1 MKKIYKVSL
10 AAMTLLTLVAC
21 GPKRR
26 PRTQPSTVQS
36 EVTDGKSSKKASSGH
51 EYYQTVLERY
61 QAYSRAIEAGDSAG
75 LETKL
80 KEIDPQS
87 DEYVY
92 AMYLQTLGSKPN
104 LSYFYTDLDKD
115 GRDELLI
122 GNGQTVSAIYYL
134 KGQQP
139 ELLHT
144 AFVASSGG
152 SRSSFQIFEDGSVI
166 YASFSSLQPEVDLIH
181 YKFQKGKLET
191 VNKIQIKNGDGQKPE
206 KALGITAKELDQAKF
221 GWKELETGKKAISQA
236 STSEQQTN
244 SYQVRVAVSDLRIR
258 KEASIKG
265 EEVGM
270 IPQGVYTITET
281 VTADGYTWGK
291 LQSGQ
296 GWIALEFTTRVEGGN
311 ASTVKGLSAED
322 QEDIHSV
329 VENGYSLMYSRLVK
343 PTFILDL
350 SNDHSGIYSY
360 TEGMFLDYFN
370 TYTPGTYQ
378 LADVIK
384 KLEAQETSE
393 SIQSMTTDQL
403 IQLAKERKQGW
414 IYSSKDKKFFEF
426 VPGGRGGAG
435 PEVVIPSADEW
446 VVENDT
452 VTVTTRVKTSSQPF
466 ERYVLKRSK
475 KDYSGGEHK
484 TRFYVVSKENVWNG
498 K

>member
-26 PRTQPSTVQS
+26 PRTQPSTTQS

-152 SRSSFQIFEDGSVI
+152 SRSGFQIFEDGSVI

-206 KALGITAKELDQAKF
+206 KALGITAKELDQAKL
-221 GWKELETGKKAISQA
+221 GWKELETGKKATSQA
-236 STSEQQTN
+236 SNSEQQT
-244 SYQVRVAVSDLRIR
+244 SSFQVRVAVSDLRIR

-281 VTADGYTWGK
+281 VSADGYTWGK

-311 ASTVKGLSAED
+311 AESAPAPDTASTGMNLEEIKNGNFSSVAGVWKNKHGTSIEFNAQGIVKANGSALSGVQFSDFYFKEGNLHGLSRMPGATSETP
-322 QEDIHSV
+322 IIFIP
-329 VENGYSLMYSRLVK
+329 SR
-343 PTFILDL
+343 
-350 SNDHSGIYSY
+350 
-360 TEGMFLDYFN
+360 EG
-370 TYTPGTYQ
+370 G
-378 LADVIK
+378 
-384 KLEAQETSE
+384 SE
-393 SIQSMTTDQL
+393 SIY
-403 IQLAKERKQGW
+403 W
-414 IYSSKDKKFFEF
+414 SKSD
-426 VPGGRGGAG
+426 VTNG
-435 PEVVIPSADEW
+435 
-446 VVENDT
+446 NDLYY
-452 VTVTTRVKTSSQPF
+452 RV
-466 ERYVLKRSK
+466 
-475 KDYSGGEHK
+475 
-484 TRFYVVSKENVWNG
+484 N
-498 K
+498 

>member
-26 PRTQPSTVQS
+26 PRTQPSTAQS

-61 QAYSRAIEAGDSAG
+61 QAYTRAIEAGDSAG

-270 IPQGVYTITET
+270 IPQGVYSIIET
-281 VTADGYTWGK
+281 VSADGYTWGK

-296 GWIALEFTTRVEGGN
+296 GWIALEFTTRVEGSNTTTSNKESSGMNIQEIQNGDFSSIAGTWRNGLGWTLEFDKDGLTGN
-311 ASTVKGLSAED
+311 KFFTDGSGVVNNIYPDHGYISGA
-322 QEDIHSV
+322 IHS
-329 VENGYSLMYSRLVK
+329 SK
-343 PTFILDL
+343 P
-350 SNDHSGIYSY
+350 
-360 TEGMFLDYFN
+360 N
-370 TYTPGTYQ
+370 T
-378 LADVIK
+378 A
-384 KLEAQETSE
+384 
-393 SIQSMTTDQL
+393 
-403 IQLAKERKQGW
+403 
-414 IYSSKDKKFFEF
+414 
-426 VPGGRGGAG
+426 GGAAISFLPAG
-435 PEVVIPSADEW
+435 TSIKLDSNQNSDPS
-446 VVENDT
+446 DT
-452 VTVTTRVKTSSQPF
+452 
-466 ERYVLKRSK
+466 K
-475 KDYSGGEHK
+475 KDRIWTGQQYIWTPEAF
-484 TRFYVVSKENVWNG
+484 FYRVD
-498 K
+498 

>member
-26 PRTQPSTVQS
+26 PRTQPSTAQS

-122 GNGQTVSAIYYL
+122 GNNQTVSAIYYL

-152 SRSSFQIFEDGSVI
+152 SRSGFQIFEDGSVI

-221 GWKELETGKKAISQA
+221 GWKELETGKKATSQA

-265 EEVGM
+265 EEVGI

-311 ASTVKGLSAED
+311 AESAPAPDTASTGMNLEEIKNGNFSSVAGVWKNKHGTSIEFNAQGIVKANGSALSGVQFSDFYFKEGNLHGLSRMPGATSETP
-322 QEDIHSV
+322 IIFIP
-329 VENGYSLMYSRLVK
+329 SR
-343 PTFILDL
+343 
-350 SNDHSGIYSY
+350 
-360 TEGMFLDYFN
+360 EG
-370 TYTPGTYQ
+370 G
-378 LADVIK
+378 
-384 KLEAQETSE
+384 SE
-393 SIQSMTTDQL
+393 SIY
-403 IQLAKERKQGW
+403 W
-414 IYSSKDKKFFEF
+414 SK
-426 VPGGRGGAG
+426 
-435 PEVVIPSADEW
+435 
-446 VVENDT
+446 ND
-452 VTVTTRVKTSSQPF
+452 VTNGNDLYYRV
-466 ERYVLKRSK
+466 
-475 KDYSGGEHK
+475 
-484 TRFYVVSKENVWNG
+484 N
-498 K
+498 

>member
-26 PRTQPSTVQS
+26 PRTQPSTAQS

-61 QAYSRAIEAGDSAG
+61 QAYTRAIEAGDSAG

-122 GNGQTVSAIYYL
+122 GNGKTVSAIYYL

-221 GWKELETGKKAISQA
+221 GWKELETGKKATSQA
-236 STSEQQTN
+236 STSEQQT
-244 SYQVRVAVSDLRIR
+244 SSFQVRVAVSDLRIR

-265 EEVGM
+265 EEVGI
-270 IPQGVYTITET
+270 IPQGIYTITET

-311 ASTVKGLSAED
+311 AESAPAPDTASTGMNLEEIKNGNFSSVAGVWKNKHGTSIEFNAQGIVKANGSALSGVQFSDFYFKEGNLHGLSRMPGATSETP
-322 QEDIHSV
+322 IIFIP
-329 VENGYSLMYSRLVK
+329 SR
-343 PTFILDL
+343 
-350 SNDHSGIYSY
+350 
-360 TEGMFLDYFN
+360 EG
-370 TYTPGTYQ
+370 G
-378 LADVIK
+378 
-384 KLEAQETSE
+384 SE
-393 SIQSMTTDQL
+393 SIY
-403 IQLAKERKQGW
+403 W
-414 IYSSKDKKFFEF
+414 SKSD
-426 VPGGRGGAG
+426 VTNG
-435 PEVVIPSADEW
+435 
-446 VVENDT
+446 NDLYY
-452 VTVTTRVKTSSQPF
+452 RV
-466 ERYVLKRSK
+466 
-475 KDYSGGEHK
+475 
-484 TRFYVVSKENVWNG
+484 N
-498 K
+498 

>member
-1 MKKIYKVSL
+1 MRKIYKVSL

-36 EVTDGKSSKKASSGH
+36 EVADGKSSKKTSSGQ

-80 KEIDPQS
+80 KEIDPKS

-122 GNGQTVSAIYYL
+122 GSGQTVSAIYYL

-152 SRSSFQIFEDGSVI
+152 SRSGFQIFEDGSVI

-191 VNKIQIKNGDGQKPE
+191 VNKIQIKNGDGQKTE
-206 KALGITAKELDQAKF
+206 QALGITAKELDQAKF
-221 GWKELETGKKAISQA
+221 GWKELETGKKATSQA
-236 STSEQQTN
+236 STSEQQT
-244 SYQVRVAVSDLRIR
+244 SSFQVRVAVSDLRIR

-265 EEVGM
+265 EEVGI
-270 IPQGVYTITET
+270 IPQGIYTITET

-311 ASTVKGLSAED
+311 AESAPAPDTASTGMNLEEIKNGNFSSVAGVWKNKHGTSIEFNAQGIVKANGSALSGVQFSDFYFKEGNLHGLSRMPGATSETP
-322 QEDIHSV
+322 IIFIP
-329 VENGYSLMYSRLVK
+329 SR
-343 PTFILDL
+343 
-350 SNDHSGIYSY
+350 
-360 TEGMFLDYFN
+360 EG
-370 TYTPGTYQ
+370 G
-378 LADVIK
+378 
-384 KLEAQETSE
+384 SE
-393 SIQSMTTDQL
+393 SIY
-403 IQLAKERKQGW
+403 W
-414 IYSSKDKKFFEF
+414 SKSD
-426 VPGGRGGAG
+426 VTNG
-435 PEVVIPSADEW
+435 
-446 VVENDT
+446 NDLYY
-452 VTVTTRVKTSSQPF
+452 RV
-466 ERYVLKRSK
+466 
-475 KDYSGGEHK
+475 
-484 TRFYVVSKENVWNG
+484 N
-498 K
+498 

>member
-26 PRTQPSTVQS
+26 PRTQPSTAQS
-36 EVTDGKSSKKASSGH
+36 EVTDGKNSKKASTGH

-80 KEIDPQS
+80 KEIDSQS

-92 AMYLQTLGSKPN
+92 ARYLQTLGSKPN

-115 GRDELLI
+115 GQDELLI

-144 AFVASSGG
+144 AFVTSSGG
-152 SRSSFQIFEDGSVI
+152 SRSGLQIFEDGSII

-191 VNKIQIKNGDGQKPE
+191 VNQIQIKNGDGQKPE

-221 GWKELETGKKAISQA
+221 GWKELETGKKATSQA

-244 SYQVRVAVSDLRIR
+244 SFQVRVAVSDLRIR

-311 ASTVKGLSAED
+311 AESAPAPDTASTGMNLEEIKNGNFSSVAGVWKNKHGTSIEFNAQGIVKANGSALSGVQFSDFYFKEGNLHGLSRMPGATSETP
-322 QEDIHSV
+322 IIFIP
-329 VENGYSLMYSRLVK
+329 SR
-343 PTFILDL
+343 
-350 SNDHSGIYSY
+350 
-360 TEGMFLDYFN
+360 EG
-370 TYTPGTYQ
+370 G
-378 LADVIK
+378 
-384 KLEAQETSE
+384 SE
-393 SIQSMTTDQL
+393 SIY
-403 IQLAKERKQGW
+403 W
-414 IYSSKDKKFFEF
+414 SKSD
-426 VPGGRGGAG
+426 VTNG
-435 PEVVIPSADEW
+435 
-446 VVENDT
+446 NDLYY
-452 VTVTTRVKTSSQPF
+452 RV
-466 ERYVLKRSK
+466 
-475 KDYSGGEHK
+475 
-484 TRFYVVSKENVWNG
+484 N
-498 K
+498 

>member
-1 MKKIYKVSL
+1 MKKFYKVSL

-26 PRTQPSTVQS
+26 PRTQPSTAQS

-221 GWKELETGKKAISQA
+221 GWKELETGKKATSQA

-265 EEVGM
+265 EEVGI

-311 ASTVKGLSAED
+311 AESAPAPDTASTGMNLEEIKNGNFSSVAGVWKNKHGTSIEFNAQGIVKANGSALSGVQFSDFYFKEGNLHGLSRMPGATSETP
-322 QEDIHSV
+322 IIFIP
-329 VENGYSLMYSRLVK
+329 SR
-343 PTFILDL
+343 
-350 SNDHSGIYSY
+350 
-360 TEGMFLDYFN
+360 EG
-370 TYTPGTYQ
+370 G
-378 LADVIK
+378 
-384 KLEAQETSE
+384 SE
-393 SIQSMTTDQL
+393 SIY
-403 IQLAKERKQGW
+403 W
-414 IYSSKDKKFFEF
+414 SKSD
-426 VPGGRGGAG
+426 VTNG
-435 PEVVIPSADEW
+435 
-446 VVENDT
+446 NDLYY
-452 VTVTTRVKTSSQPF
+452 RV
-466 ERYVLKRSK
+466 
-475 KDYSGGEHK
+475 
-484 TRFYVVSKENVWNG
+484 N
-498 K
+498 

>member
-36 EVTDGKSSKKASSGH
+36 EVADGKETKKTSSGH

-92 AMYLQTLGSKPN
+92 ARYLQTLGRKPS

-152 SRSSFQIFEDGSVI
+152 SRSGFQIFEDGSVI

-191 VNKIQIKNGDGQKPE
+191 VNQIQIKNGDGQKPE

-221 GWKELETGKKAISQA
+221 GWKELETGKKATSQA
-236 STSEQQTN
+236 SNSESQTS
-244 SYQVRVAVSDLRIR
+244 SFQVRVGVSDLRIR

-281 VTADGYTWGK
+281 VSADGYTWGK

-296 GWIALEFTTRVEGGN
+296 GWIALEFTTRVSGNAESAPAPANTKTGMNLEEIKAGNFSSVAGVWKNKHGTSIEFDAQGIVKVNGSDLSGVQFSDFYFKEGNLHGLSRIPGATNETPILFIPSREGG
-311 ASTVKGLSAED
+311 
-322 QEDIHSV
+322 
-329 VENGYSLMYSRLVK
+329 
-343 PTFILDL
+343 
-350 SNDHSGIYSY
+350 
-360 TEGMFLDYFN
+360 
-370 TYTPGTYQ
+370 
-378 LADVIK
+378 
-384 KLEAQETSE
+384 SE
-393 SIQSMTTDQL
+393 SIYWSRSDVTN
-403 IQLAKERKQGW
+403 G
-414 IYSSKDKKFFEF
+414 
-426 VPGGRGGAG
+426 
-435 PEVVIPSADEW
+435 
-446 VVENDT
+446 NDLYY
-452 VTVTTRVKTSSQPF
+452 RV
-466 ERYVLKRSK
+466 
-475 KDYSGGEHK
+475 
-484 TRFYVVSKENVWNG
+484 N
-498 K
+498 

>member
-26 PRTQPSTVQS
+26 PRTQPSTAQS

-152 SRSSFQIFEDGSVI
+152 SRSSLQIFEDGSVI

-221 GWKELETGKKAISQA
+221 GWKELETGKKATSQA

-265 EEVGM
+265 EEVGI

-311 ASTVKGLSAED
+311 AESAPAPDTASTGMNLEEIKNGNFSSVAGVWKNKHGTSIEFNAQGIVKANGSALSGVQFSDFYFKEGNLHGLSRMPGATSETP
-322 QEDIHSV
+322 IIFIP
-329 VENGYSLMYSRLVK
+329 SR
-343 PTFILDL
+343 
-350 SNDHSGIYSY
+350 
-360 TEGMFLDYFN
+360 EG
-370 TYTPGTYQ
+370 G
-378 LADVIK
+378 
-384 KLEAQETSE
+384 SE
-393 SIQSMTTDQL
+393 SIY
-403 IQLAKERKQGW
+403 W
-414 IYSSKDKKFFEF
+414 SKSD
-426 VPGGRGGAG
+426 VTNG
-435 PEVVIPSADEW
+435 
-446 VVENDT
+446 NDLYY
-452 VTVTTRVKTSSQPF
+452 RV
-466 ERYVLKRSK
+466 
-475 KDYSGGEHK
+475 
-484 TRFYVVSKENVWNG
+484 N
-498 K
+498 

>member
-26 PRTQPSTVQS
+26 PRTQPSTAQS

-61 QAYSRAIEAGDSAG
+61 QAYTRAIEAGDSAG

-221 GWKELETGKKAISQA
+221 GWKELETGKKATSQA
-236 STSEQQTN
+236 KNSEQQT
-244 SYQVRVAVSDLRIR
+244 SSFQVRVAVSDLRIR

-270 IPQGVYTITET
+270 IPQGVYSIIET
-281 VTADGYTWGK
+281 VSADGYTWGK

-296 GWIALEFTTRVEGGN
+296 GWIALEFTTRVEGSNTTTSNKESSGMNIQEIQNGDFSSIAGTWRNGLGWTLEFDKDGLTGN
-311 ASTVKGLSAED
+311 KFFTDGSGVVNNIYPDHGYISGA
-322 QEDIHSV
+322 IHS
-329 VENGYSLMYSRLVK
+329 SK
-343 PTFILDL
+343 P
-350 SNDHSGIYSY
+350 
-360 TEGMFLDYFN
+360 N
-370 TYTPGTYQ
+370 T
-378 LADVIK
+378 A
-384 KLEAQETSE
+384 
-393 SIQSMTTDQL
+393 
-403 IQLAKERKQGW
+403 
-414 IYSSKDKKFFEF
+414 
-426 VPGGRGGAG
+426 GGAAISFLPAG
-435 PEVVIPSADEW
+435 TSIKLDSNQNSDPS
-446 VVENDT
+446 DT
-452 VTVTTRVKTSSQPF
+452 
-466 ERYVLKRSK
+466 K
-475 KDYSGGEHK
+475 KDRIWTGQQYIWTPEAF
-484 TRFYVVSKENVWNG
+484 FYRVD
-498 K
+498 

>member
-21 GPKRR
+21 GSKRR

-36 EVTDGKSSKKASSGH
+36 EVADGKETKKTSSGH

-92 AMYLQTLGSKPN
+92 TRYLQTLGRKPS

-152 SRSSFQIFEDGSVI
+152 SRSGFQIFEDGSVV
-166 YASFSSLQPEVDLIH
+166 YASFSSLQPEVDVIH

-191 VNKIQIKNGDGQKPE
+191 VNQIQIKNGDGQKPE
-206 KALGITAKELDQAKF
+206 KALGITSKELDQAKF
-221 GWKELETGKKAISQA
+221 GWKELETGKKATSQA
-236 STSEQQTN
+236 STSEQQT
-244 SYQVRVAVSDLRIR
+244 SSFQVRVGVSDLRIR
-258 KEASIKG
+258 KEASING

-281 VTADGYTWGK
+281 VSADGYTWGK

-296 GWIALEFTTRVEGGN
+296 GWIALEFTTRVSGNAESAPAPANTKTGMNLEEIKAGNFSSVAGVWKNKHGTSIEFDAQGIVKVDGSALNGVQFSDFYFKEGNLHGLSRIPGATNETPILFIPSREGG
-311 ASTVKGLSAED
+311 
-322 QEDIHSV
+322 
-329 VENGYSLMYSRLVK
+329 
-343 PTFILDL
+343 
-350 SNDHSGIYSY
+350 
-360 TEGMFLDYFN
+360 
-370 TYTPGTYQ
+370 
-378 LADVIK
+378 
-384 KLEAQETSE
+384 SE
-393 SIQSMTTDQL
+393 SIY
-403 IQLAKERKQGW
+403 W
-414 IYSSKDKKFFEF
+414 SKSD
-426 VPGGRGGAG
+426 VTNG
-435 PEVVIPSADEW
+435 
-446 VVENDT
+446 NDLYY
-452 VTVTTRVKTSSQPF
+452 RV
-466 ERYVLKRSK
+466 
-475 KDYSGGEHK
+475 D
-484 TRFYVVSKENVWNG
+484 
-498 K
+498 

>member
-26 PRTQPSTVQS
+26 PRTPPSTAQS

-61 QAYSRAIEAGDSAG
+61 QAYSRAIETGDSVG

-221 GWKELETGKKAISQA
+221 GWKELETGKKATSQA

-265 EEVGM
+265 EEVGI

-311 ASTVKGLSAED
+311 AESAPAPDTASTGMNLEEIKNGNFSSVAGVWKNKHGTSIEFNAQGIVKANGSALSGVQFSDFYFKEGNLHGLSRMPGATSETP
-322 QEDIHSV
+322 IIFIP
-329 VENGYSLMYSRLVK
+329 SR
-343 PTFILDL
+343 
-350 SNDHSGIYSY
+350 
-360 TEGMFLDYFN
+360 EG
-370 TYTPGTYQ
+370 G
-378 LADVIK
+378 
-384 KLEAQETSE
+384 SE
-393 SIQSMTTDQL
+393 SIY
-403 IQLAKERKQGW
+403 W
-414 IYSSKDKKFFEF
+414 SKSD
-426 VPGGRGGAG
+426 VTNG
-435 PEVVIPSADEW
+435 
-446 VVENDT
+446 NDLYY
-452 VTVTTRVKTSSQPF
+452 RV
-466 ERYVLKRSK
+466 
-475 KDYSGGEHK
+475 
-484 TRFYVVSKENVWNG
+484 N
-498 K
+498 

>member
-1 MKKIYKVSL
+1 MMKKIYKVSL

-36 EVTDGKSSKKASSGH
+36 EVADGKETKKTSSGH

-92 AMYLQTLGSKPN
+92 ARYLQTLGRKPS

-152 SRSSFQIFEDGSVI
+152 SRSGFQIFEDGSVI

-191 VNKIQIKNGDGQKPE
+191 VNQIQIKNGDGQKPE

-221 GWKELETGKKAISQA
+221 GWKELETGKKATSQA
-236 STSEQQTN
+236 STSESQT
-244 SYQVRVAVSDLRIR
+244 SSFQVRVGVSDLRIR

-281 VTADGYTWGK
+281 VSADGYTWGK

-296 GWIALEFTTRVEGGN
+296 GWIALEFTTRVSGNAESAPAPDTASTGMNLEEIKAGNFSSVAGVWKNKHGTSIEFDTQGIVKANGSALNGVQFSDFYFKEGNLHGLSRMPGATSETPIIFIPSREGG
-311 ASTVKGLSAED
+311 
-322 QEDIHSV
+322 
-329 VENGYSLMYSRLVK
+329 
-343 PTFILDL
+343 
-350 SNDHSGIYSY
+350 
-360 TEGMFLDYFN
+360 
-370 TYTPGTYQ
+370 
-378 LADVIK
+378 
-384 KLEAQETSE
+384 SE
-393 SIQSMTTDQL
+393 SIY
-403 IQLAKERKQGW
+403 W
-414 IYSSKDKKFFEF
+414 SKSD
-426 VPGGRGGAG
+426 VTNG
-435 PEVVIPSADEW
+435 
-446 VVENDT
+446 NDLYY
-452 VTVTTRVKTSSQPF
+452 RV
-466 ERYVLKRSK
+466 
-475 KDYSGGEHK
+475 
-484 TRFYVVSKENVWNG
+484 N
-498 K
+498 

>member
-1 MKKIYKVSL
+1 MKKFYKVSL
-10 AAMTLLTLVAC
+10 AAMILLTLVAC

-26 PRTQPSTVQS
+26 PRTQPSTAQS

-87 DEYVY
+87 DEYAY

-152 SRSSFQIFEDGSVI
+152 SRSGFQIFEDGSVI

-221 GWKELETGKKAISQA
+221 GWKELETGKKAKNQA
-236 STSEQQTN
+236 NNSEQQT
-244 SYQVRVAVSDLRIR
+244 SSFQVRVSVSDLRIR

-265 EEVGM
+265 EEVGI

-296 GWIALEFTTRVEGGN
+296 GWIALEFTTRVEGSNTTTSNKESSGMNIQEIQNGDFSSIAGTWRNGLGWTLEFDKDGLTGN
-311 ASTVKGLSAED
+311 QFFTDGSGVVNNIYPDHGYISGA
-322 QEDIHSV
+322 IHS
-329 VENGYSLMYSRLVK
+329 SK
-343 PTFILDL
+343 P
-350 SNDHSGIYSY
+350 
-360 TEGMFLDYFN
+360 N
-370 TYTPGTYQ
+370 T
-378 LADVIK
+378 A
-384 KLEAQETSE
+384 
-393 SIQSMTTDQL
+393 
-403 IQLAKERKQGW
+403 
-414 IYSSKDKKFFEF
+414 
-426 VPGGRGGAG
+426 GGAAISFLPAG
-435 PEVVIPSADEW
+435 TSIKLDSNQNSDPS
-446 VVENDT
+446 DT
-452 VTVTTRVKTSSQPF
+452 
-466 ERYVLKRSK
+466 K
-475 KDYSGGEHK
+475 KDRIWTGQQYIWTPESF
-484 TRFYVVSKENVWNG
+484 FYRVD
-498 K
+498 

>member
-36 EVTDGKSSKKASSGH
+36 EVADGKETKKTSSGH

-80 KEIDPQS
+80 KEIGPQS

-92 AMYLQTLGSKPN
+92 VKYLQTLGRKPS

-152 SRSSFQIFEDGSVI
+152 SRSGFQIFEDGSVI

-191 VNKIQIKNGDGQKPE
+191 VNQIQIKNGDGQKPE

-221 GWKELETGKKAISQA
+221 GWKKLETGKKATSQA
-236 STSEQQTN
+236 SNSESQTS
-244 SYQVRVAVSDLRIR
+244 SFQVRVGVSDLRIR

-281 VTADGYTWGK
+281 VSADGYTWGK

-296 GWIALEFTTRVEGGN
+296 GWIALEFTTRVSGNAESAPAPANTKTGMNLEEIKAGNFSSVAGVWKNKHGTSIEFDAQGIVKVNGSDLSGVQFSDFYFKEGNLHGLSRIPGATNETPILFIPSREGG
-311 ASTVKGLSAED
+311 
-322 QEDIHSV
+322 
-329 VENGYSLMYSRLVK
+329 
-343 PTFILDL
+343 
-350 SNDHSGIYSY
+350 
-360 TEGMFLDYFN
+360 
-370 TYTPGTYQ
+370 
-378 LADVIK
+378 
-384 KLEAQETSE
+384 SE
-393 SIQSMTTDQL
+393 SIYWSRSDVTN
-403 IQLAKERKQGW
+403 G
-414 IYSSKDKKFFEF
+414 
-426 VPGGRGGAG
+426 
-435 PEVVIPSADEW
+435 
-446 VVENDT
+446 NDLYY
-452 VTVTTRVKTSSQPF
+452 RV
-466 ERYVLKRSK
+466 
-475 KDYSGGEHK
+475 
-484 TRFYVVSKENVWNG
+484 N
-498 K
+498 

>member
-1 MKKIYKVSL
+1 MKKFYKVSL

-26 PRTQPSTVQS
+26 PRTQPSTAQS
-36 EVTDGKSSKKASSGH
+36 EVTDGKNSKKESSGH

-61 QAYSRAIEAGDSAG
+61 QAYSRSIEAGDRAG

-152 SRSSFQIFEDGSVI
+152 SRSGFQIFEDGSVI

-206 KALGITAKELDQAKF
+206 KALGITAKELDQAKI
-221 GWKELETGKKAISQA
+221 GWKELETGKKATSQA
-236 STSEQQTN
+236 NNSGQQT
-244 SYQVRVAVSDLRIR
+244 SSFQVRVAVSDLRIR

-265 EEVGM
+265 EEVGI

-311 ASTVKGLSAED
+311 AESAPAPDTASTGMNLEEIKNGNFSSVAGVWKNKHGTSIECNAQGIVKANGSALSGVQFSDFYFKEGNLHGLSRMPGATSETP
-322 QEDIHSV
+322 IIFIP
-329 VENGYSLMYSRLVK
+329 SR
-343 PTFILDL
+343 
-350 SNDHSGIYSY
+350 
-360 TEGMFLDYFN
+360 EG
-370 TYTPGTYQ
+370 G
-378 LADVIK
+378 
-384 KLEAQETSE
+384 SE
-393 SIQSMTTDQL
+393 SIY
-403 IQLAKERKQGW
+403 W
-414 IYSSKDKKFFEF
+414 SKSD
-426 VPGGRGGAG
+426 VTNG
-435 PEVVIPSADEW
+435 
-446 VVENDT
+446 NDLYY
-452 VTVTTRVKTSSQPF
+452 RV
-466 ERYVLKRSK
+466 
-475 KDYSGGEHK
+475 
-484 TRFYVVSKENVWNG
+484 N
-498 K
+498 

>member
-26 PRTQPSTVQS
+26 PRTQPSTAQS
-36 EVTDGKSSKKASSGH
+36 EVTDGKSSKKASTGH

-61 QAYSRAIEAGDSAG
+61 QAYSRAIEAGDSAA

-92 AMYLQTLGSKPN
+92 ARYLQTLGSKAN

-152 SRSSFQIFEDGSVI
+152 SRSGFQIFEDGSVI

-221 GWKELETGKKAISQA
+221 GWKELETGKKATSQA

-244 SYQVRVAVSDLRIR
+244 SFQVRVAVSDLRIR

-265 EEVGM
+265 EEVGI

-311 ASTVKGLSAED
+311 AESAPAPDTASTGMNLEEIKNGNFSSVAGVWKNKHGTSIEFNAQGIVKANGSALSGVQFSDFYFKEGNLHGLSRMPGATSETP
-322 QEDIHSV
+322 IIFIP
-329 VENGYSLMYSRLVK
+329 SR
-343 PTFILDL
+343 
-350 SNDHSGIYSY
+350 
-360 TEGMFLDYFN
+360 EG
-370 TYTPGTYQ
+370 G
-378 LADVIK
+378 
-384 KLEAQETSE
+384 SE
-393 SIQSMTTDQL
+393 SIY
-403 IQLAKERKQGW
+403 W
-414 IYSSKDKKFFEF
+414 SKSD
-426 VPGGRGGAG
+426 VTNG
-435 PEVVIPSADEW
+435 
-446 VVENDT
+446 NDLYY
-452 VTVTTRVKTSSQPF
+452 RV
-466 ERYVLKRSK
+466 
-475 KDYSGGEHK
+475 
-484 TRFYVVSKENVWNG
+484 N
-498 K
+498 

>member
-26 PRTQPSTVQS
+26 PRTQPSTAQS

-80 KEIDPQS
+80 KEIDSQS

-92 AMYLQTLGSKPN
+92 ARYLQTLGSKPN

-152 SRSSFQIFEDGSVI
+152 SRSGFQIFEDGSVI

-221 GWKELETGKKAISQA
+221 GWKELETGKKAKNQA
-236 STSEQQTN
+236 NNSEQQT
-244 SYQVRVAVSDLRIR
+244 SSFQVRVAVPDLRIR

-270 IPQGVYTITET
+270 IPQGIYTITET

-311 ASTVKGLSAED
+311 AESAPAPDTASTGMNLEEIKNGNFSSVAGVWKNKHGTSIEFNAQGIVKANGSALSGVQFSDFYFKEGNLHGLSRMPGATSETP
-322 QEDIHSV
+322 IIFIP
-329 VENGYSLMYSRLVK
+329 SR
-343 PTFILDL
+343 
-350 SNDHSGIYSY
+350 
-360 TEGMFLDYFN
+360 EG
-370 TYTPGTYQ
+370 G
-378 LADVIK
+378 
-384 KLEAQETSE
+384 SE
-393 SIQSMTTDQL
+393 SIY
-403 IQLAKERKQGW
+403 W
-414 IYSSKDKKFFEF
+414 SKSD
-426 VPGGRGGAG
+426 VTNG
-435 PEVVIPSADEW
+435 
-446 VVENDT
+446 NDLYY
-452 VTVTTRVKTSSQPF
+452 RV
-466 ERYVLKRSK
+466 
-475 KDYSGGEHK
+475 
-484 TRFYVVSKENVWNG
+484 N
-498 K
+498 

>member
-10 AAMTLLTLVAC
+10 AAKTLLALVAC

-36 EVTDGKSSKKASSGH
+36 EVADGKETKKTSSGH

-92 AMYLQTLGSKPN
+92 TRYLQTLGRKPS

-152 SRSSFQIFEDGSVI
+152 SRSGFQIFEDGSVV
-166 YASFSSLQPEVDLIH
+166 YASFSSLQPEVDVIH

-191 VNKIQIKNGDGQKPE
+191 VNQIQIKNGDGQKPE
-206 KALGITAKELDQAKF
+206 KALGITSKELDQAKF
-221 GWKELETGKKAISQA
+221 GWKELETGKKATSQA
-236 STSEQQTN
+236 STSEQQT
-244 SYQVRVAVSDLRIR
+244 SSFQVRVGVSDLRIR
-258 KEASIKG
+258 KEASING

-281 VTADGYTWGK
+281 VSADGYTWGK

-296 GWIALEFTTRVEGGN
+296 GWIALEFTTRVSGNAESAPAPANTKTGMNLEEIKAGNFSSVAGVWKNKHGTSIEFDAQGIVKVNGSDLSGVQFSDFYFKEGNLHGLSRIPGATNETPILFIPSREGG
-311 ASTVKGLSAED
+311 
-322 QEDIHSV
+322 
-329 VENGYSLMYSRLVK
+329 
-343 PTFILDL
+343 
-350 SNDHSGIYSY
+350 
-360 TEGMFLDYFN
+360 
-370 TYTPGTYQ
+370 
-378 LADVIK
+378 
-384 KLEAQETSE
+384 SE
-393 SIQSMTTDQL
+393 SIY
-403 IQLAKERKQGW
+403 W
-414 IYSSKDKKFFEF
+414 SKSD
-426 VPGGRGGAG
+426 VTNG
-435 PEVVIPSADEW
+435 
-446 VVENDT
+446 NDLYY
-452 VTVTTRVKTSSQPF
+452 RV
-466 ERYVLKRSK
+466 
-475 KDYSGGEHK
+475 
-484 TRFYVVSKENVWNG
+484 N
-498 K
+498 

>member
-10 AAMTLLTLVAC
+10 AAITLLTLVAC

-26 PRTQPSTVQS
+26 PRTQPSTAQS

-221 GWKELETGKKAISQA
+221 GWKELETGKKATSQA

-265 EEVGM
+265 EEVGI

-311 ASTVKGLSAED
+311 AESAPAPDTASTGMNLEEIKNGNFSSVAGVWKNKHGTSIEFNAQGIVKANGSALSGVQFSDFYFKEGNLHGLSRMPGATSETP
-322 QEDIHSV
+322 IIFIP
-329 VENGYSLMYSRLVK
+329 SR
-343 PTFILDL
+343 
-350 SNDHSGIYSY
+350 
-360 TEGMFLDYFN
+360 EG
-370 TYTPGTYQ
+370 G
-378 LADVIK
+378 
-384 KLEAQETSE
+384 SE
-393 SIQSMTTDQL
+393 SIY
-403 IQLAKERKQGW
+403 W
-414 IYSSKDKKFFEF
+414 SKSD
-426 VPGGRGGAG
+426 VTNG
-435 PEVVIPSADEW
+435 
-446 VVENDT
+446 NDLYY
-452 VTVTTRVKTSSQPF
+452 RV
-466 ERYVLKRSK
+466 
-475 KDYSGGEHK
+475 
-484 TRFYVVSKENVWNG
+484 N
-498 K
+498 

>member
-26 PRTQPSTVQS
+26 PRTQPSTAQS

-61 QAYSRAIEAGDSAG
+61 QAYTRAIEAGDSAG

-221 GWKELETGKKAISQA
+221 GWKELETGKKATSQA
-236 STSEQQTN
+236 KNSEQQTN
-244 SYQVRVAVSDLRIR
+244 SFQVRVAVSDLRIR

-270 IPQGVYTITET
+270 IPQGVYSIIET
-281 VTADGYTWGK
+281 VSADGYTWGK

-296 GWIALEFTTRVEGGN
+296 GWIALEFTTRVEGSNTTTSNKESSGMNIQEIQNGDFSSIAGTWRNGLGWTLEFDKDGLTGN
-311 ASTVKGLSAED
+311 KFFTDGSGVVNNIYPDHGYISGA
-322 QEDIHSV
+322 IHS
-329 VENGYSLMYSRLVK
+329 SK
-343 PTFILDL
+343 P
-350 SNDHSGIYSY
+350 
-360 TEGMFLDYFN
+360 N
-370 TYTPGTYQ
+370 T
-378 LADVIK
+378 A
-384 KLEAQETSE
+384 
-393 SIQSMTTDQL
+393 
-403 IQLAKERKQGW
+403 
-414 IYSSKDKKFFEF
+414 
-426 VPGGRGGAG
+426 GGAAISFLPAG
-435 PEVVIPSADEW
+435 TSIKLDSNQNSDPS
-446 VVENDT
+446 DT
-452 VTVTTRVKTSSQPF
+452 
-466 ERYVLKRSK
+466 K
-475 KDYSGGEHK
+475 KDRIWTGQQYIWTPEAF
-484 TRFYVVSKENVWNG
+484 FYRVD
-498 K
+498 

>member
-1 MKKIYKVSL
+1 MKKFYKVSL

-26 PRTQPSTVQS
+26 PRTQPSTAKS
-36 EVTDGKSSKKASSGH
+36 EVTDGKNSKKESSGH

-75 LETKL
+75 LEAKL

-152 SRSSFQIFEDGSVI
+152 SRSGFQIFEDGSVI

-221 GWKELETGKKAISQA
+221 GWKELETGKKATSQA

-244 SYQVRVAVSDLRIR
+244 SFQVRVSVSDLRIR

-270 IPQGVYTITET
+270 IPQGVYTVTET
-281 VTADGYTWGK
+281 VSADGYTWGK

-311 ASTVKGLSAED
+311 AESAPAPDTASTGMNLEEIKNGNFSSVAGVWKNKHGTSIEFNAQGIVKANGSALSGVQFSDFYFKEGNLHGLSRMPGATSETP
-322 QEDIHSV
+322 IIFIP
-329 VENGYSLMYSRLVK
+329 SR
-343 PTFILDL
+343 
-350 SNDHSGIYSY
+350 
-360 TEGMFLDYFN
+360 EG
-370 TYTPGTYQ
+370 G
-378 LADVIK
+378 
-384 KLEAQETSE
+384 SE
-393 SIQSMTTDQL
+393 SIY
-403 IQLAKERKQGW
+403 W
-414 IYSSKDKKFFEF
+414 SKSD
-426 VPGGRGGAG
+426 VTNG
-435 PEVVIPSADEW
+435 
-446 VVENDT
+446 NDLYY
-452 VTVTTRVKTSSQPF
+452 RV
-466 ERYVLKRSK
+466 
-475 KDYSGGEHK
+475 
-484 TRFYVVSKENVWNG
+484 N
-498 K
+498 

>member
-26 PRTQPSTVQS
+26 PRTQPSTAQS
-36 EVTDGKSSKKASSGH
+36 EVTDGKNSKKASTGH

-80 KEIDPQS
+80 KEIDSQS

-92 AMYLQTLGSKPN
+92 ARYLQTLGSKPN

-115 GRDELLI
+115 GQDELLI

-152 SRSSFQIFEDGSVI
+152 SRSGFQIFEDGSVI

-221 GWKELETGKKAISQA
+221 GWKELETGKKAKNQA
-236 STSEQQTN
+236 NNSEQQT
-244 SYQVRVAVSDLRIR
+244 SSFQVRVAVPDLRIR

-311 ASTVKGLSAED
+311 AESAPAPDTASTGMNLEEIKNGNFSSVAGVWKNKHGTSIEFNAQGIVKANGSALSGVQFSDFYFKEGNLHGLSRMPGATSETP
-322 QEDIHSV
+322 IIFIP
-329 VENGYSLMYSRLVK
+329 SR
-343 PTFILDL
+343 
-350 SNDHSGIYSY
+350 
-360 TEGMFLDYFN
+360 EG
-370 TYTPGTYQ
+370 G
-378 LADVIK
+378 
-384 KLEAQETSE
+384 SE
-393 SIQSMTTDQL
+393 SIY
-403 IQLAKERKQGW
+403 W
-414 IYSSKDKKFFEF
+414 SKSD
-426 VPGGRGGAG
+426 VTNG
-435 PEVVIPSADEW
+435 
-446 VVENDT
+446 NDLYY
-452 VTVTTRVKTSSQPF
+452 RV
-466 ERYVLKRSK
+466 
-475 KDYSGGEHK
+475 
-484 TRFYVVSKENVWNG
+484 N
-498 K
+498 

>member
-26 PRTQPSTVQS
+26 PRTQPSTAQS

-61 QAYSRAIEAGDSAG
+61 QAYTRAIEAGDSAG

-122 GNGQTVSAIYYL
+122 GNGKTVSAIYYL

-191 VNKIQIKNGDGQKPE
+191 VNKIQIKNGDGQKPK

-270 IPQGVYTITET
+270 IAQGVYTITET

-311 ASTVKGLSAED
+311 AESAPAPDTASTGMNLEEIKNGNFSSVAGVWKNKHGTSIEFNAQGIVKANGSALSGVQFSDFYFKEGNLHGLSRMPGATSETP
-322 QEDIHSV
+322 IIFIP
-329 VENGYSLMYSRLVK
+329 SR
-343 PTFILDL
+343 
-350 SNDHSGIYSY
+350 
-360 TEGMFLDYFN
+360 EG
-370 TYTPGTYQ
+370 G
-378 LADVIK
+378 
-384 KLEAQETSE
+384 SE
-393 SIQSMTTDQL
+393 SIY
-403 IQLAKERKQGW
+403 W
-414 IYSSKDKKFFEF
+414 SKSD
-426 VPGGRGGAG
+426 VTNG
-435 PEVVIPSADEW
+435 
-446 VVENDT
+446 NDLYY
-452 VTVTTRVKTSSQPF
+452 RV
-466 ERYVLKRSK
+466 
-475 KDYSGGEHK
+475 
-484 TRFYVVSKENVWNG
+484 N
-498 K
+498 

>member
-26 PRTQPSTVQS
+26 PRTQPSTTQS

-92 AMYLQTLGSKPN
+92 ALYLQTLGSKPN

-122 GNGQTVSAIYYL
+122 GNGQTVSATYYL

-152 SRSSFQIFEDGSVI
+152 SRSGFQIFEDGSVI

-206 KALGITAKELDQAKF
+206 KALGITAKELDQAKL
-221 GWKELETGKKAISQA
+221 GWKELETGKKATSQA
-236 STSEQQTN
+236 SNSEQQT
-244 SYQVRVAVSDLRIR
+244 SSFQVRVAVSDLRIR

-281 VTADGYTWGK
+281 VSADGYTWGK

-311 ASTVKGLSAED
+311 AESAPAPDTASTGMNLEEIKNGNFSSVAGVWKNKHGTSIEFNAQGIVKANGSALSGVQFSDFYFKEGNLHGLSRMPGATSETP
-322 QEDIHSV
+322 IIFIP
-329 VENGYSLMYSRLVK
+329 SR
-343 PTFILDL
+343 
-350 SNDHSGIYSY
+350 
-360 TEGMFLDYFN
+360 EG
-370 TYTPGTYQ
+370 G
-378 LADVIK
+378 
-384 KLEAQETSE
+384 SE
-393 SIQSMTTDQL
+393 SIY
-403 IQLAKERKQGW
+403 W
-414 IYSSKDKKFFEF
+414 SKSD
-426 VPGGRGGAG
+426 VTNG
-435 PEVVIPSADEW
+435 
-446 VVENDT
+446 NDLYY
-452 VTVTTRVKTSSQPF
+452 RV
-466 ERYVLKRSK
+466 
-475 KDYSGGEHK
+475 
-484 TRFYVVSKENVWNG
+484 N
-498 K
+498 

>member
-36 EVTDGKSSKKASSGH
+36 EVADGKETKKTSSGH

-92 AMYLQTLGSKPN
+92 ARYLQTLGRKPS

-152 SRSSFQIFEDGSVI
+152 SRSGFQIFEDGSVI

-191 VNKIQIKNGDGQKPE
+191 VNQIQIKNGDGQKPE

-221 GWKELETGKKAISQA
+221 GWKKLETGKKATSQA
-236 STSEQQTN
+236 SNSESQTS
-244 SYQVRVAVSDLRIR
+244 SFQVRVGVSDLRIR

-281 VTADGYTWGK
+281 VSADGYTWGK

-296 GWIALEFTTRVEGGN
+296 GWIALEFTTRVSGNAESAPAPANTKTGMNLEEIKAGNFSSVAGVWKNKHGTSIEFDAQGIVKVNGSDLSGVQFSDFYFKEGNLHGLSRIPGATNETPILFIPSREGG
-311 ASTVKGLSAED
+311 
-322 QEDIHSV
+322 
-329 VENGYSLMYSRLVK
+329 
-343 PTFILDL
+343 
-350 SNDHSGIYSY
+350 
-360 TEGMFLDYFN
+360 
-370 TYTPGTYQ
+370 
-378 LADVIK
+378 
-384 KLEAQETSE
+384 SE
-393 SIQSMTTDQL
+393 SIYWSRSDVTN
-403 IQLAKERKQGW
+403 G
-414 IYSSKDKKFFEF
+414 
-426 VPGGRGGAG
+426 
-435 PEVVIPSADEW
+435 
-446 VVENDT
+446 NDLYY
-452 VTVTTRVKTSSQPF
+452 RV
-466 ERYVLKRSK
+466 
-475 KDYSGGEHK
+475 
-484 TRFYVVSKENVWNG
+484 N
-498 K
+498 

>member
-1 MKKIYKVSL
+1 
-10 AAMTLLTLVAC
+10 MTLLTLVAC

-26 PRTQPSTVQS
+26 PRTQPSTAQS
-36 EVTDGKSSKKASSGH
+36 EVTDGKNSKKASSGH

-92 AMYLQTLGSKPN
+92 AIYLQTLGSKPN

-221 GWKELETGKKAISQA
+221 GWKELETGKKATSQA
-236 STSEQQTN
+236 KNSEQQTN
-244 SYQVRVAVSDLRIR
+244 SFQVRVAVSDLRIR

-270 IPQGVYTITET
+270 IPQGVYTIIET
-281 VTADGYTWGK
+281 VSADGYTWGK

-322 QEDIHSV
+322 
-329 VENGYSLMYSRLVK
+329 
-343 PTFILDL
+343 
-350 SNDHSGIYSY
+350 
-360 TEGMFLDYFN
+360 
-370 TYTPGTYQ
+370 
-378 LADVIK
+378 
-384 KLEAQETSE
+384 
-393 SIQSMTTDQL
+393 
-403 IQLAKERKQGW
+403 
-414 IYSSKDKKFFEF
+414 
-426 VPGGRGGAG
+426 
-435 PEVVIPSADEW
+435 
-446 VVENDT
+446 
-452 VTVTTRVKTSSQPF
+452 
-466 ERYVLKRSK
+466 
-475 KDYSGGEHK
+475 
-484 TRFYVVSKENVWNG
+484 
-498 K
+498 

>member
-26 PRTQPSTVQS
+26 PRTQHSTAQS

-92 AMYLQTLGSKPN
+92 VMYLQTLGSKPN

-152 SRSSFQIFEDGSVI
+152 SRSGFQIFEDGSVI
-166 YASFSSLQPEVDLIH
+166 YASFSSLKPEVDLIH

-221 GWKELETGKKAISQA
+221 GWKELETGKKATSQA
-236 STSEQQTN
+236 STSEQQT
-244 SYQVRVAVSDLRIR
+244 SSFQVRVSVSDLRIR

-281 VTADGYTWGK
+281 VSADGYTWGK

-311 ASTVKGLSAED
+311 AESAPAPDTTSTGMNLEEIKNGNFSSVAGVWKNKHGTSIEFNAQGIVKANGSALSGVQFSDFYFKEGNLHGLSRMPGATSETP
-322 QEDIHSV
+322 IIFIP
-329 VENGYSLMYSRLVK
+329 SR
-343 PTFILDL
+343 
-350 SNDHSGIYSY
+350 
-360 TEGMFLDYFN
+360 EG
-370 TYTPGTYQ
+370 G
-378 LADVIK
+378 
-384 KLEAQETSE
+384 SE
-393 SIQSMTTDQL
+393 SIY
-403 IQLAKERKQGW
+403 W
-414 IYSSKDKKFFEF
+414 SKSD
-426 VPGGRGGAG
+426 VTNG
-435 PEVVIPSADEW
+435 
-446 VVENDT
+446 NDLYY
-452 VTVTTRVKTSSQPF
+452 RV
-466 ERYVLKRSK
+466 
-475 KDYSGGEHK
+475 
-484 TRFYVVSKENVWNG
+484 N
-498 K
+498 

>member
-26 PRTQPSTVQS
+26 PRTQPSTTQS

-92 AMYLQTLGSKPN
+92 ALYLQTLGSKPN

-152 SRSSFQIFEDGSVI
+152 SRSGFQIFEDGSVI

-206 KALGITAKELDQAKF
+206 KALGITAKELDQAKL
-221 GWKELETGKKAISQA
+221 GWKELETGKKATSQA
-236 STSEQQTN
+236 SNSEQQT
-244 SYQVRVAVSDLRIR
+244 SSFQVRVAVSDLRIR

-270 IPQGVYTITET
+270 IPQGVYSIIET
-281 VTADGYTWGK
+281 VSADGYTWGK

-296 GWIALEFTTRVEGGN
+296 GWIALEVTTRVEGGN
-311 ASTVKGLSAED
+311 AESAPAPDTASTGMNLEEIKNGNFSSVAGVWKNKHGTSIEFNAQGIVKANGSALSGVQFSDFYFKEGNLHGLSRMPGATSETP
-322 QEDIHSV
+322 IIFIP
-329 VENGYSLMYSRLVK
+329 SR
-343 PTFILDL
+343 
-350 SNDHSGIYSY
+350 
-360 TEGMFLDYFN
+360 EG
-370 TYTPGTYQ
+370 G
-378 LADVIK
+378 
-384 KLEAQETSE
+384 SE
-393 SIQSMTTDQL
+393 SIY
-403 IQLAKERKQGW
+403 W
-414 IYSSKDKKFFEF
+414 SKSD
-426 VPGGRGGAG
+426 VTNG
-435 PEVVIPSADEW
+435 
-446 VVENDT
+446 NDLYY
-452 VTVTTRVKTSSQPF
+452 RV
-466 ERYVLKRSK
+466 
-475 KDYSGGEHK
+475 
-484 TRFYVVSKENVWNG
+484 N
-498 K
+498 

>member
-92 AMYLQTLGSKPN
+92 ALYLQTLGSKPN

-152 SRSSFQIFEDGSVI
+152 SRSGFQIFEDGSVI

-206 KALGITAKELDQAKF
+206 KALGITAKELDQAKL
-221 GWKELETGKKAISQA
+221 GWKELETGKKATSQA
-236 STSEQQTN
+236 SNSEQQT
-244 SYQVRVAVSDLRIR
+244 SSFQVRVAVSDLRIR

-281 VTADGYTWGK
+281 VSADGYTWGK

-296 GWIALEFTTRVEGGN
+296 GWIALEFTTRVSGNAESAPAPAKTRTGMNLDEIKAGNFSSVAGVWKNKYGTSIEFDAQGIVKVNGSAVNGVQFSGFYFKEGNLHGVSRMPGATNETPILFIPSREGG
-311 ASTVKGLSAED
+311 
-322 QEDIHSV
+322 
-329 VENGYSLMYSRLVK
+329 
-343 PTFILDL
+343 
-350 SNDHSGIYSY
+350 
-360 TEGMFLDYFN
+360 
-370 TYTPGTYQ
+370 
-378 LADVIK
+378 
-384 KLEAQETSE
+384 SE
-393 SIQSMTTDQL
+393 SIY
-403 IQLAKERKQGW
+403 W
-414 IYSSKDKKFFEF
+414 SKSDATN
-426 VPGGRGGAG
+426 G
-435 PEVVIPSADEW
+435 
-446 VVENDT
+446 NDLYY
-452 VTVTTRVKTSSQPF
+452 RV
-466 ERYVLKRSK
+466 
-475 KDYSGGEHK
+475 
-484 TRFYVVSKENVWNG
+484 N
-498 K
+498 

>member
-26 PRTQPSTVQS
+26 PRTQPSTAQS

-152 SRSSFQIFEDGSVI
+152 SRSGFQIFEDGSVI

-221 GWKELETGKKAISQA
+221 GWKELETGKKATSQA
-236 STSEQQTN
+236 KNSEQQTN
-244 SYQVRVAVSDLRIR
+244 SFQVRVAVSDLRIR

-270 IPQGVYTITET
+270 IPQGVYSIIET
-281 VTADGYTWGK
+281 VSADGYTWGK

-311 ASTVKGLSAED
+311 AESAPAPDTASTGMNLEEIKNGNFSSVAGVWKNKHGTSIEFNAQGIVKANGSALSGVQFSDFYFKEGNLHGLSRMPGATSETP
-322 QEDIHSV
+322 IIFIP
-329 VENGYSLMYSRLVK
+329 SR
-343 PTFILDL
+343 
-350 SNDHSGIYSY
+350 
-360 TEGMFLDYFN
+360 EG
-370 TYTPGTYQ
+370 G
-378 LADVIK
+378 
-384 KLEAQETSE
+384 SE
-393 SIQSMTTDQL
+393 SIY
-403 IQLAKERKQGW
+403 W
-414 IYSSKDKKFFEF
+414 SK
-426 VPGGRGGAG
+426 
-435 PEVVIPSADEW
+435 
-446 VVENDT
+446 ND
-452 VTVTTRVKTSSQPF
+452 VTNGNDLYYRV
-466 ERYVLKRSK
+466 
-475 KDYSGGEHK
+475 
-484 TRFYVVSKENVWNG
+484 N
-498 K
+498 

>member
-36 EVTDGKSSKKASSGH
+36 EVADGKGTKKTSSGH

-92 AMYLQTLGSKPN
+92 ARYLQTLGRKPS

-152 SRSSFQIFEDGSVI
+152 SRSGFQIFEDGSVI

-191 VNKIQIKNGDGQKPE
+191 VNQIQIKNGDGQKPE

-221 GWKELETGKKAISQA
+221 GWKELETGKKATSQA
-236 STSEQQTN
+236 SNSESQTS
-244 SYQVRVAVSDLRIR
+244 SFQVRVGVSDLRIR

-281 VTADGYTWGK
+281 VSADGYTWGK

-296 GWIALEFTTRVEGGN
+296 GWIALEFTTRVSGNAESAPAPANTKTGMNLEEIKAGNFSSVAGVWKNKHGTSIEFDAQGIVKVNGSDLSGVQFSDFYFKEGNLHGLSRIPGATNETPILFIPSREGG
-311 ASTVKGLSAED
+311 
-322 QEDIHSV
+322 
-329 VENGYSLMYSRLVK
+329 
-343 PTFILDL
+343 
-350 SNDHSGIYSY
+350 
-360 TEGMFLDYFN
+360 
-370 TYTPGTYQ
+370 
-378 LADVIK
+378 
-384 KLEAQETSE
+384 SE
-393 SIQSMTTDQL
+393 SIYWSRSDVTN
-403 IQLAKERKQGW
+403 G
-414 IYSSKDKKFFEF
+414 
-426 VPGGRGGAG
+426 
-435 PEVVIPSADEW
+435 
-446 VVENDT
+446 NDLYY
-452 VTVTTRVKTSSQPF
+452 RV
-466 ERYVLKRSK
+466 
-475 KDYSGGEHK
+475 
-484 TRFYVVSKENVWNG
+484 N
-498 K
+498 

>member
-10 AAMTLLTLVAC
+10 TAMTLLTLVAC

-36 EVTDGKSSKKASSGH
+36 EVADGKSSKKTSSGH

-75 LETKL
+75 LATKL
-80 KEIDPQS
+80 KEIDSQS

-104 LSYFYTDLDKD
+104 LSYFYMDLDKD

-134 KGQQP
+134 KGQKP

-152 SRSSFQIFEDGSVI
+152 SRSGFQIFEDGSVI
-166 YASFSSLQPEVDLIH
+166 YASFSSLRPEVDLIH
-181 YKFQKGKLET
+181 YKFQKGKVET
-191 VNKIQIKNGDGQKPE
+191 VNQIQIKNGDGQKPE
-206 KALGITAKELDQAKF
+206 QALGITAKELDQAKF
-221 GWKELETGKKAISQA
+221 EWKELETGKKATSQA
-236 STSEQQTN
+236 SNSEQQT
-244 SYQVRVAVSDLRIR
+244 SSFQVRVGVSDLRIR

-281 VTADGYTWGK
+281 VSADGYTWGK

-311 ASTVKGLSAED
+311 AESAPAPDTASTGMNLEEIKNGNFSSVAGVWKNKHGTSIEFNAQGIVKANGSALSGVQFSDFYFKEGNLHGLSRMPGATSETP
-322 QEDIHSV
+322 IIFIP
-329 VENGYSLMYSRLVK
+329 SR
-343 PTFILDL
+343 
-350 SNDHSGIYSY
+350 
-360 TEGMFLDYFN
+360 EG
-370 TYTPGTYQ
+370 G
-378 LADVIK
+378 
-384 KLEAQETSE
+384 SE
-393 SIQSMTTDQL
+393 SIY
-403 IQLAKERKQGW
+403 W
-414 IYSSKDKKFFEF
+414 SK
-426 VPGGRGGAG
+426 
-435 PEVVIPSADEW
+435 
-446 VVENDT
+446 ND
-452 VTVTTRVKTSSQPF
+452 VTNGNDLYYRV
-466 ERYVLKRSK
+466 
-475 KDYSGGEHK
+475 
-484 TRFYVVSKENVWNG
+484 N
-498 K
+498 

>member
-26 PRTQPSTVQS
+26 PRTQPSTAQS

-61 QAYSRAIEAGDSAG
+61 QAYSRAIETGDSVG

-206 KALGITAKELDQAKF
+206 KASGITAKELDQAKF
-221 GWKELETGKKAISQA
+221 GWKELETGKKATSQA

-265 EEVGM
+265 EEVGI

-311 ASTVKGLSAED
+311 AESAPAPDTASTGMNLEEIKNGNFSSVAGVWKNKHGTSIEFNAQGIVKANGSALSGVQFSDFYFKEGNLHGLSRMPGATSETP
-322 QEDIHSV
+322 IIFIP
-329 VENGYSLMYSRLVK
+329 SR
-343 PTFILDL
+343 
-350 SNDHSGIYSY
+350 
-360 TEGMFLDYFN
+360 EG
-370 TYTPGTYQ
+370 G
-378 LADVIK
+378 
-384 KLEAQETSE
+384 SE
-393 SIQSMTTDQL
+393 SIY
-403 IQLAKERKQGW
+403 W
-414 IYSSKDKKFFEF
+414 SKSD
-426 VPGGRGGAG
+426 VTNG
-435 PEVVIPSADEW
+435 
-446 VVENDT
+446 NDLYY
-452 VTVTTRVKTSSQPF
+452 RV
-466 ERYVLKRSK
+466 
-475 KDYSGGEHK
+475 
-484 TRFYVVSKENVWNG
+484 N
-498 K
+498 

>member
-26 PRTQPSTVQS
+26 PRTQPSTAQS

-61 QAYSRAIEAGDSAG
+61 QAYTRAIEAGDSAG

-122 GNGQTVSAIYYL
+122 GNGKIVSAIYYL

-265 EEVGM
+265 EEVGI

-311 ASTVKGLSAED
+311 AESAPAPDTASTGMNLEEIKNGNFSSVAGVWKNKHGTSIEFNAQGIVKANGSALSGVQFSDFYFKEGNLHGLSRMPGATSETP
-322 QEDIHSV
+322 IIFIP
-329 VENGYSLMYSRLVK
+329 SR
-343 PTFILDL
+343 
-350 SNDHSGIYSY
+350 
-360 TEGMFLDYFN
+360 EG
-370 TYTPGTYQ
+370 G
-378 LADVIK
+378 
-384 KLEAQETSE
+384 SE
-393 SIQSMTTDQL
+393 SIY
-403 IQLAKERKQGW
+403 W
-414 IYSSKDKKFFEF
+414 SKSD
-426 VPGGRGGAG
+426 VTNG
-435 PEVVIPSADEW
+435 
-446 VVENDT
+446 NDLYY
-452 VTVTTRVKTSSQPF
+452 RV
-466 ERYVLKRSK
+466 
-475 KDYSGGEHK
+475 
-484 TRFYVVSKENVWNG
+484 N
-498 K
+498 

>member
-36 EVTDGKSSKKASSGH
+36 EVADGKGSKKTSSGH
-51 EYYQTVLERY
+51 EYYQTILERY

-92 AMYLQTLGSKPN
+92 ARYLQTLGRKPS

-122 GNGQTVSAIYYL
+122 GNSQTVSAIYYL

-152 SRSSFQIFEDGSVI
+152 SRSGFQIFEDGSVV
-166 YASFSSLQPEVDLIH
+166 YASFSSLQPEVDVIH

-191 VNKIQIKNGDGQKPE
+191 VNQIQIKNGDGQKPE

-221 GWKELETGKKAISQA
+221 GWKELETGKKATSQA
-236 STSEQQTN
+236 SNSEQQT
-244 SYQVRVAVSDLRIR
+244 SSFQVRVGVSNLRIR

-281 VTADGYTWGK
+281 VSADGYTWGK

-296 GWIALEFTTRVEGGN
+296 GWIALEFTTRVSGNAESAPAPANTKTGMNLEEIKAGNFSSVAGVWKNKHGTSIEFDAQGIVKVNGSDLSGVQFSDFYFKEGNLHGLSRIPGATNETPILFIPSREGG
-311 ASTVKGLSAED
+311 
-322 QEDIHSV
+322 
-329 VENGYSLMYSRLVK
+329 
-343 PTFILDL
+343 
-350 SNDHSGIYSY
+350 
-360 TEGMFLDYFN
+360 
-370 TYTPGTYQ
+370 
-378 LADVIK
+378 
-384 KLEAQETSE
+384 SE
-393 SIQSMTTDQL
+393 SIYWSRSDVTN
-403 IQLAKERKQGW
+403 G
-414 IYSSKDKKFFEF
+414 
-426 VPGGRGGAG
+426 
-435 PEVVIPSADEW
+435 
-446 VVENDT
+446 NDLYY
-452 VTVTTRVKTSSQPF
+452 RV
-466 ERYVLKRSK
+466 
-475 KDYSGGEHK
+475 
-484 TRFYVVSKENVWNG
+484 N
-498 K
+498 

>member
-36 EVTDGKSSKKASSGH
+36 EVADGKETKKTSSGH

-80 KEIDPQS
+80 KEINPQS

-92 AMYLQTLGSKPN
+92 ARYLQTLGSKPN

-122 GNGQTVSAIYYL
+122 GTGQTVSAIYYL

-221 GWKELETGKKAISQA
+221 EWKELETGKKATSQA
-236 STSEQQTN
+236 SNSEQQT
-244 SYQVRVAVSDLRIR
+244 SSFQVRVGVSDLRIR

-265 EEVGM
+265 EEVGT

-281 VTADGYTWGK
+281 VSADGYTWGK

-296 GWIALEFTTRVEGGN
+296 GWIALEFTTKVEGSNTATSNKRSGGMNIQEIQNGDFSSIAGTWRNGLGWTLEFDRDGLTGN
-311 ASTVKGLSAED
+311 QFFSDGSGVVNNINPDHGYISGA
-322 QEDIHSV
+322 IHS
-329 VENGYSLMYSRLVK
+329 SK
-343 PTFILDL
+343 P
-350 SNDHSGIYSY
+350 
-360 TEGMFLDYFN
+360 N
-370 TYTPGTYQ
+370 T
-378 LADVIK
+378 A
-384 KLEAQETSE
+384 
-393 SIQSMTTDQL
+393 
-403 IQLAKERKQGW
+403 
-414 IYSSKDKKFFEF
+414 
-426 VPGGRGGAG
+426 GGAAISFLPAG
-435 PEVVIPSADEW
+435 TSIKPDSNQNSDPS
-446 VVENDT
+446 DT
-452 VTVTTRVKTSSQPF
+452 
-466 ERYVLKRSK
+466 K
-475 KDYSGGEHK
+475 KDRIWIGQQYIWTPEAF
-484 TRFYVVSKENVWNG
+484 FYRVD
-498 K
+498 

>member
-1 MKKIYKVSL
+1 MKKFYKVSL

-26 PRTQPSTVQS
+26 PRTQPSTAQS

-87 DEYVY
+87 DEYAY
-92 AMYLQTLGSKPN
+92 AVYLQTLGSKPN

-122 GNGQTVSAIYYL
+122 GNNQTVSAIYYL

-152 SRSSFQIFEDGSVI
+152 SRSGFQIFEDGSVI

-221 GWKELETGKKAISQA
+221 GWKELETGKKAKNQA
-236 STSEQQTN
+236 NNSEQQT
-244 SYQVRVAVSDLRIR
+244 SSFQVRVAVPDLRIR

-265 EEVGM
+265 GEVGM
-270 IPQGVYTITET
+270 IPQGIYTITET
-281 VTADGYTWGK
+281 VSADGYTWGK

-296 GWIALEFTTRVEGGN
+296 GWIALEFTTRVEGSNTTTSNKESSGMNIQEIQNGDFSSIAGTWRNGLGWTLEFDKDGLTGN
-311 ASTVKGLSAED
+311 QFFTDGSGVVNNIYPDHGYISGA
-322 QEDIHSV
+322 IHS
-329 VENGYSLMYSRLVK
+329 SK
-343 PTFILDL
+343 P
-350 SNDHSGIYSY
+350 
-360 TEGMFLDYFN
+360 N
-370 TYTPGTYQ
+370 T
-378 LADVIK
+378 A
-384 KLEAQETSE
+384 
-393 SIQSMTTDQL
+393 
-403 IQLAKERKQGW
+403 
-414 IYSSKDKKFFEF
+414 
-426 VPGGRGGAG
+426 GGAAISFLPAG
-435 PEVVIPSADEW
+435 TSIKLDSNQNSDPS
-446 VVENDT
+446 DT
-452 VTVTTRVKTSSQPF
+452 
-466 ERYVLKRSK
+466 K
-475 KDYSGGEHK
+475 KDRIWTGQQYIWTPEAF
-484 TRFYVVSKENVWNG
+484 FYRVD
-498 K
+498 

>member
-1 MKKIYKVSL
+1 MKKFYKVSL
-10 AAMTLLTLVAC
+10 AAMTFLTLVAC

-26 PRTQPSTVQS
+26 PRTQPSAVQS

-87 DEYVY
+87 DEYAY

-221 GWKELETGKKAISQA
+221 GWKELETGKKATSQA

-281 VTADGYTWGK
+281 VSADGYTWGK

-311 ASTVKGLSAED
+311 AESAPAPDTASTGMNLEEIKNGNFSSVAGVWKNKHGTSIEFNAQGIVKANGSALSGVQFSDFYFKEGNLHGLSRMPGATSETP
-322 QEDIHSV
+322 IIFIP
-329 VENGYSLMYSRLVK
+329 SR
-343 PTFILDL
+343 
-350 SNDHSGIYSY
+350 
-360 TEGMFLDYFN
+360 EG
-370 TYTPGTYQ
+370 G
-378 LADVIK
+378 
-384 KLEAQETSE
+384 SE
-393 SIQSMTTDQL
+393 SIY
-403 IQLAKERKQGW
+403 W
-414 IYSSKDKKFFEF
+414 SKSD
-426 VPGGRGGAG
+426 VTNG
-435 PEVVIPSADEW
+435 
-446 VVENDT
+446 NDLYY
-452 VTVTTRVKTSSQPF
+452 RV
-466 ERYVLKRSK
+466 
-475 KDYSGGEHK
+475 
-484 TRFYVVSKENVWNG
+484 N
-498 K
+498 

>member
-1 MKKIYKVSL
+1 MKKFYKVSL

-26 PRTQPSTVQS
+26 PRTQPSTAQS
-36 EVTDGKSSKKASSGH
+36 EVTDGKNSKKESSGH

-87 DEYVY
+87 DEYAY

-152 SRSSFQIFEDGSVI
+152 SRSGFQIFEDGSVI
-166 YASFSSLQPEVDLIH
+166 YASFSSLQSEVDLIH

-191 VNKIQIKNGDGQKPE
+191 VNKIQIKNGNGQKPE
-206 KALGITAKELDQAKF
+206 KALGITAKELDQAKI
-221 GWKELETGKKAISQA
+221 GWKELETGKKATSQA
-236 STSEQQTN
+236 NNSGQQT
-244 SYQVRVAVSDLRIR
+244 SSFQVRVAVSDLRIR

-265 EEVGM
+265 EEVGI

-296 GWIALEFTTRVEGGN
+296 GWIALEFTTKVEGSNTTTSNKESSGMNIQEIQNGDFSSIAGTWRNGLGWTLEFDKDGLTGN
-311 ASTVKGLSAED
+311 QFFTDGSGVVNNIYPDHGYISGA
-322 QEDIHSV
+322 IHSSKPNTAG
-329 VENGYSLMYSRLVK
+329 EAAISFLPAGTSIKLDSNQNG
-343 PTFILDL
+343 D
-350 SNDHSGIYSY
+350 
-360 TEGMFLDYFN
+360 
-370 TYTPGTYQ
+370 
-378 LADVIK
+378 
-384 KLEAQETSE
+384 
-393 SIQSMTTDQL
+393 
-403 IQLAKERKQGW
+403 
-414 IYSSKDKKFFEF
+414 
-426 VPGGRGGAG
+426 
-435 PEVVIPSADEW
+435 PS
-446 VVENDT
+446 DT
-452 VTVTTRVKTSSQPF
+452 
-466 ERYVLKRSK
+466 K
-475 KDYSGGEHK
+475 KDRIWTGQQYLWTPEAF
-484 TRFYVVSKENVWNG
+484 FYRVD
-498 K
+498 